1 MNRIILNISQP
12 SFLIVTTLYILFY
25 FVNNKIPIPVDF
37 HYYVASLKTSVS
49 DSDKIVSLYHL
60 LRTPIYD
67 MIDWVFLNPAYYF
80 FISMMFSI
88 ALIALSHNL
97 FIQLNNTS
105 RLTNILFTLASGPLF
120 FRVLKKMFPNLFTEL
135 EFIYPFVWGFDLY
148 FTVRGITAISLLIII
163 YIFQKNTYS
172 KKHLITIYIF
182 LLVSLLSHPTSGV
195 ILYGYIVSIFLY
207 LYHSRKIV
215 LNAFFYLTSIFI
227 IGIIPNFI
235 KIFILKKSIE
245 PVSDFVWFSNIF
257 FDEADDF
264 SSLFRINESPEI
276 VIVFSLLV
284 FLLSWISYIK
294 KSVSMALLLC
304 AILPIFYFSFFCCD

>member
-120 FRVLKKMFPNLFTEL
+120 L
-135 EFIYPFVWGFDLY
+135 GF
-148 FTVRGITAISLLIII
+148 
-163 YIFQKNTYS
+163 
-172 KKHLITIYIF
+172 
-182 LLVSLLSHPTSGV
+182 
-195 ILYGYIVSIFLY
+195 
-207 LYHSRKIV
+207 
-215 LNAFFYLTSIFI
+215 
-227 IGIIPNFI
+227 
-235 KIFILKKSIE
+235 
-245 PVSDFVWFSNIF
+245 
-257 FDEADDF
+257 
-264 SSLFRINESPEI
+264 
-276 VIVFSLLV
+276 
-284 FLLSWISYIK
+284 
-294 KSVSMALLLC
+294 
-304 AILPIFYFSFFCCD
+304 